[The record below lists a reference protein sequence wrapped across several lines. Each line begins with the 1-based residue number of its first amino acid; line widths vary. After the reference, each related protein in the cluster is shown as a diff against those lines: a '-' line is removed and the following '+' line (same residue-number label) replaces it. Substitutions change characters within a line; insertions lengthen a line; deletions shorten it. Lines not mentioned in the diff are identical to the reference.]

1 MSFPIGIVGSD
12 ASRAWSETAEAVV
25 EGAGMHCFACQSAI
39 GPGDS
44 WCSKCG
50 AAVRQ
55 RVDPESE
62 RRFVTILRADVVDST
77 GLVAELEPEEA
88 VSRLEPALAAM
99 RGAVRQ
105 FGGIVSK
112 ELGDGLAA
120 VFGAP
125 IADDNHAPLACHAA
139 IELVRRVG
147 SLGDPGLQVRVGL
160 HSGHVVAYMVASEFS
175 KVYEIGG
182 AAQHLAARLETAAEA
197 NQIYVSEACQQ
208 LADGHVRFEFL
219 GRKALRGFGEP
230 MPVYRVMGASD
241 LSSWRVRRARSVS
254 RFVDR
259 TTERALLWRA
269 AERVAA
275 GLQTVLLMGDAGI
288 GKSRLAHE
296 FAQDLRAGGWRL
308 IDAECSPNLQGAPYS
323 ALKRLLLAVLDSAP
337 RDQTRTDD
345 PRDTLPVVQ
354 QRAVDAVLDLPIS
367 DPQWDE
373 LEPHARGRAIS
384 EASCAILESV
394 ARRQRTILLV
404 EDLHWIDRASDT
416 VVAALAGL
424 QCPDLLVL
432 LTTRPNGMPVWIA
445 RCHAEIVAMRPLD
458 DDSGLAMLAEML
470 GPATANS
477 DLKNRIVS
485 HTANVPLF
493 IEEVC
498 RSLKDSGTLLGQWG
512 DLSLARPVDE
522 LGIPSSIQGV
532 IAARLDRVSRQ
543 ERSLLQ
549 IAAALGPR
557 TNQAML
563 RKVAALPEDILQDCL
578 TALDRAELLV
588 RIDSELEDSLE
599 FRHEMVRQVTY
610 DSMVEKVRDSIHA
623 SILAALENDGEW
635 VDGPDALCYHATRAK
650 DWQRAFQHGRSAGRK
665 CLARSAYADA
675 VDYFEI
681 AMGSLDKTPVTH
693 AREADAIDLR
703 MEARLAFAGSGRVAE
718 ALDLGREA
726 ERRADA
732 INDIGRKVAAMTM
745 RAGAQNFYG
754 TPVEAVAIGEDVV
767 QLAESSGNPSWRNLA
782 QYSLGQAYFL
792 AGRYHG
798 AKAMLTTA
806 CAHLAGPSA
815 SAPIG
820 TTPRSLLL
828 LCCMM
833 KSFTHT
839 VMGEFDAA
847 EKLQREAAAIAA
859 ETGRPY
865 DRVAAA
871 YSGGWLLLGRNE
883 PAAAAAVLED
893 GFVLAQKHGIR
904 LFVPVLACHL
914 GMAYL
919 EQGLVDRARGMLIE
933 AREEAK
939 AVGYTS
945 AVLRSSIYLALAT
958 SRLGDTQAAQNML
971 REARNTARQQGF
983 SGLEA
988 EALFGEAVVTPPS
1001 DAEAKAAIRAA
1012 LRATIAIASEN
1023 GALPLQHKAEAM
1035 LSEMLAR
1042 GDELT

>member
-1 MSFPIGIVGSD
+1 
-12 ASRAWSETAEAVV
+12 
-25 EGAGMHCFACQSAI
+25 MHCFACQSAI

-50 AAVRQ
+50 AAVRE
-55 RVDPESE
+55 RVDPDSE

-112 ELGDGLAA
+112 ELGDGVAA

-139 IELVRRVG
+139 IELVRRVA

-182 AAQHLAARLETAAEA
+182 AAQHLAARLESAAEA
-197 NQIYVSEACQQ
+197 NQIYVSEACQK
-208 LADGHVRFEFL
+208 LAEGHVRFEFL
-219 GRKALRGFGEP
+219 GRKALRGFGDP
-230 MPVYRVMGASD
+230 LPVYRVMGASD

-259 TTERALLWRA
+259 AAERALLWRA
-269 AERVAA
+269 TERVAA
-275 GLQTVLLMGDAGI
+275 GRQTVLLTGDAGI

-308 IDAECSPNLQGAPYS
+308 VDAECSPNLQGAPYS
-323 ALKRLLLAVLDSAP
+323 ALKRLLLSILDAAA
-337 RDQTRTDD
+337 RDPDNL
-345 PRDTLPVVQ
+345 RDALPVVQ
-354 QRAVDAVLDLPIS
+354 QRAIDAILDLPIS

-373 LEPHARGRAIS
+373 LEPHARGRAIAD
-384 EASCAILESV
+384 ASCSLVESV
-394 ARRQRTILLV
+394 ARRQRTILLI
-404 EDLHWIDRASDT
+404 EDLHWIDRASEA
-416 VVAALAGL
+416 VVATLSTL
-424 QCPDLLVL
+424 QCPNLLVL

-458 DDSGLAMLAEML
+458 DDSGLAMLAEIL
-470 GPATANS
+470 GPATTNS
-477 DLKNRIVS
+477 ELKSRIIS
-485 HTANVPLF
+485 HTASVPLF

-498 RSLKDSGTLLGQWG
+498 RSLKDSGMLLGQWG

-557 TNQAML
+557 ANQALL
-563 RKVAALPEDILQDCL
+563 RKVASLPEDVLQDCL
-578 TALDRAELLV
+578 TALDRAELFV

-610 DSMVEKVRDSIHA
+610 DSMVEKVREGIHA
-623 SILAALENDGEW
+623 IILAALEGEEAW
-635 VDGPDALCYHATRAK
+635 ADGPDTLCYHATRAK
-650 DWQRAFQHGRSAGRK
+650 DWQKAFQHGRSAARR
-665 CLARSAYADA
+665 CLARSAYAEA

-681 AMGSLDKTPVTH
+681 AMEALDKTPVTH

-703 MEARLAFAGSGRVAE
+703 MEARLAYAGSGRVAE
-718 ALDLGREA
+718 ALDLGSEA

-732 INDIGRKVAAMTM
+732 INDTGRKIAAMTM

-754 TPVEAVAIGEDVV
+754 TPLEAVAIGEAVV
-767 QLAESSGNPSWRNLA
+767 HLAESSGNSGWRNLA
-782 QYSLGQAYFL
+782 QYGLGQAYFL
-792 AGRYHG
+792 AGRYH
-798 AKAMLTTA
+798 AAEKMLA
-806 CAHLAGPSA
+806 SARAHLAGSA
-815 SAPIG
+815 PSAPIG

-839 VMGEFDAA
+839 VMGELDAA
-847 EKLQREAAAIAA
+847 EQLQREAAAIAE

-871 YSGGWLLLGRNE
+871 YSGGWLKLGQND
-883 PAAAAAVLED
+883 PAAAAAILED

-914 GMAYL
+914 GIAYL
-919 EQGLVDRARGMLIE
+919 EQGLFDRARGMLTE
-933 AREEAK
+933 AREEARG
-939 AVGYTS
+939 VGYTS

-958 SRLGDTQAAQNML
+958 HRLGDVRAAQNML

-988 EALFGEAVVTPPS
+988 EALFGEAVVTSPS
-1001 DAEAKAAIRAA
+1001 DAANKAAILVA
-1012 LRATIAIASEN
+1012 LRGAIAIASES
-1023 GALPLQHKAEAM
+1023 GALPLKHKAEAM
-1035 LSEMLAR
+1035 LNEMVAR
-1042 GDELT
+1042 DDRLS

>member
-1 MSFPIGIVGSD
+1 
-12 ASRAWSETAEAVV
+12 
-25 EGAGMHCFACQSAI
+25 MHCFACQSAI
-39 GPGDS
+39 SPGDS

-55 RVDPESE
+55 RVDPDSE

-112 ELGDGLAA
+112 ELGDGVAA

-139 IELVRRVG
+139 IELVRRVS

-160 HSGHVVAYMVASEFS
+160 HSGHVVAYMVANEFS

-197 NQIYVSEACQQ
+197 NQIYVSEACQE

-230 MPVYRVMGASD
+230 LPVYRVMGASD

-269 AERVAA
+269 TERVAT
-275 GLQTVLLMGDAGI
+275 GRQTVLLMGDAGI

-308 IDAECSPNLQGAPYS
+308 LDAECSPNLQGAPYS
-323 ALKRLLLAVLDSAP
+323 TLKRLLLSILDQS
-337 RDQTRTDD
+337 RVDD
-345 PRDTLPVVQ
+345 PRDALPAVQ

-367 DPQWDE
+367 DPHWDE

-384 EASCAILESV
+384 DASCAIVESV
-394 ARRQRTILLV
+394 ARRQRTILLI
-404 EDLHWIDRASDT
+404 EDVHWIDRASDT
-416 VVAALAGL
+416 VVATLSAL

-458 DDSGLAMLAEML
+458 DDSGLAMLTEML
-470 GPATANS
+470 GPATTNAE
-477 DLKNRIVS
+477 LKNRIIS

-498 RSLKDSGTLLGQWG
+498 RSLKDSGMLLGQWG

-549 IAAALGPR
+549 IAAALGSR
-557 TNQAML
+557 ANQAML
-563 RKVAALPEDILQDCL
+563 RKVAGLPEDVLQDCL

-610 DSMVEKVRDSIHA
+610 DSMVEKVRESIHA
-623 SILAALENDGEW
+623 GILAALESDEARA
-635 VDGPDALCYHATRAK
+635 DGPDTLCYHATRAK
-650 DWQRAFQHGRSAGRK
+650 DWQKAFDHGRSAARK
-665 CLARSAYADA
+665 CLLRSAYADA

-681 AMGSLDKTPVTH
+681 AMGSLDKTPMTP

-718 ALDLGREA
+718 ALDLGGEA

-767 QLAESSGNPSWRNLA
+767 HLAESSVNPAWRNLA
-782 QYSLGQAYFL
+782 QYGLGQAYFL
-792 AGRYHG
+792 AGRYHD
-798 AKAMLTTA
+798 AETMLATA
-806 CAHLAGPSA
+806 RAHLAGSAA

-833 KSFTHT
+833 NSIANT
-839 VMGEFDAA
+839 VMGELDTA
-847 EKLQREAAAIAA
+847 EQLQREAAAIAE

-865 DRVAAA
+865 DRVGAA
-871 YSGGWLLLGRNE
+871 YSGGWLKLGRND
-883 PAAAAAVLED
+883 PAAAAAILED

-914 GMAYL
+914 GIAYL
-919 EQGLVDRARGMLIE
+919 EQGLFDRARGMLTE

-958 SRLGDTQAAQNML
+958 HRLGDIKAAQNML

-1001 DAEAKAAIRAA
+1001 GEANKAAILAA
-1012 LRATIAIASEN
+1012 LRMAIAIASDS
-1023 GALPLQHKAEAM
+1023 GALPLRHKAEAM
-1035 LSEMLAR
+1035 LNEMLAR

>member
-1 MSFPIGIVGSD
+1 
-12 ASRAWSETAEAVV
+12 
-25 EGAGMHCFACQSAI
+25 MHCFACQSAI

-50 AAVRQ
+50 AAVRE
-55 RVDPESE
+55 RVEPDSE

-77 GLVAELEPEEA
+77 GLVAELEPEAA

-182 AAQHLAARLETAAEA
+182 AAQHLAARLEAAAEA
-197 NQIYVSEACQQ
+197 NQVYVSEACQK

-219 GRKALRGFGEP
+219 GRKTLRGFGEP

-269 AERVAA
+269 AERVSASR
-275 GLQTVLLMGDAGI
+275 QTVLLMGDAGI

-296 FAQDLRAGGWRL
+296 FAQDLRASGWRL

-323 ALKRLLLAVLDSAP
+323 ALKRLLLSIFESAA
-337 RDQTRTDD
+337 RDQARADD
-345 PRDTLPVVQ
+345 PRGALPAVQ
-354 QRAVDAVLDLPIS
+354 QRAIDAVLDLPIS

-384 EASCAILESV
+384 DASCAIVESI
-394 ARRQRTILLV
+394 ARRQRTILLI
-404 EDLHWIDRASDT
+404 EDLHWIDRASDAVMAT
-416 VVAALAGL
+416 LSAL

-470 GPATANS
+470 GPATTNA
-477 DLKNRIVS
+477 DLKNRIIS

-498 RSLKDSGTLLGQWG
+498 RSLKDSGMLLGQWG
-512 DLSLARPVDE
+512 DLSLARPVEE
-522 LGIPSSIQGV
+522 LGIPTSIQGV

-549 IAAALGPR
+549 IAAAFGPR
-557 TNQAML
+557 TNQALL
-563 RKVAALPEDILQDCL
+563 RKIAALPEGVLQDCL

-610 DSMVEKVRDSIHA
+610 DSMVEKVRESIHA
-623 SILAALENDGEW
+623 SILAALEDDEASN
-635 VDGPDALCYHATRAK
+635 DGPDALCYHATRAK
-650 DWQRAFQHGRSAGRK
+650 DWQKAFHHGRSAARK
-665 CLARSAYADA
+665 CLVRSAYADA

-681 AMGSLDKTPVTH
+681 AMGSLDKTPVTQ

-732 INDIGRKVAAMTM
+732 IDDIGRKIAAMTV

-754 TPVEAVAIGEDVV
+754 TPVEAVAIGEEVV
-767 QLAESSGNPSWRNLA
+767 RLAESSGNPGWRNLA
-782 QYSLGQAYFL
+782 QYGLGQAYFL
-792 AGRYHG
+792 CGRYQS
-798 AKAMLTTA
+798 AEKMLA
-806 CAHLAGPSA
+806 AARAGLVGSA
-815 SAPIG
+815 SSAPIG

-833 KSFTHT
+833 NGITHT
-839 VMGEFDAA
+839 VMGELDAA
-847 EKLQREAAAIAA
+847 EQLQQQAAAIAE

-871 YSGGWLLLGRNE
+871 YCGGWLMLGRGD
-883 PAAAAAVLED
+883 PAAAAAILED

-919 EQGLVDRARGMLIE
+919 EQGLFDRARGMLTE

-945 AVLRSSIYLALAT
+945 AVLRSSIYLALT
-958 SRLGDTQAAQNML
+958 TCRLGDVRAAQNML

-988 EALFGEAVVTPPS
+988 EALFGEAVVTPIS
-1001 DAEAKAAIRAA
+1001 STESRAAILTA
-1012 LRATIAIASEN
+1012 LRAAIAIASES
-1023 GALPLQHKAEAM
+1023 GALPLQRKAEAM
-1035 LSEMLAR
+1035 LTEVLAQGSELI
-1042 GDELT
+1042 

>member
-1 MSFPIGIVGSD
+1 M
-12 ASRAWSETAEAVV
+12 
-25 EGAGMHCFACQSAI
+25 
-39 GPGDS
+39 
-44 WCSKCG
+44 
-50 AAVRQ
+50 
-55 RVDPESE
+55 
-62 RRFVTILRADVVDST
+62 TILRADVIDST

-139 IELVRRVG
+139 IELVRRVRG
-147 SLGDPGLQVRVGL
+147 LGDPGLQVRVGL

-182 AAQHLAARLETAAEA
+182 AAQHLAARLESMAEA
-197 NQIYVSEACQQ
+197 NQIYVSEACQA

-219 GRKALRGFGEP
+219 GRKTLRGFGEP
-230 MPVYRVMGASD
+230 LPVYRVMGASD

-269 AERVAA
+269 AERVSA
-275 GLQTVLLMGDAGI
+275 GRQTVLLIGDAGI
-288 GKSRLAHE
+288 GKSRLVHE
-296 FAQDLRAGGWRL
+296 FAQDLRANGWRL
-308 IDAECSPNLQGAPYS
+308 VDVECSPNLQGAPYS
-323 ALKRLLLAVLDSAP
+323 TLKRLLQSVLEAAAKDRA
-337 RDQTRTDD
+337 RAAD
-345 PRDTLPVVQ
+345 PRAELQVVH
-354 QRAVDAVLDLPIS
+354 QRAVDAVLDVPIS

-373 LEPHARGRAIS
+373 LAPHARGRAIS
-384 EASCAILESV
+384 DASCALVESV
-394 ARRQRTILLV
+394 IRRQRTVLLI

-424 QCPDLLVL
+424 QSPDLLVL
-432 LTTRPNGMPVWIA
+432 LTMRPNGMPVWIA

-458 DDSGLAMLAEML
+458 DASGLAMLAEML
-470 GPATANS
+470 GPATTSA
-477 DLKNRIVS
+477 DLKNRIIS

-512 DLSLARPVDE
+512 DLSLVRPVDE

-557 TNQAML
+557 ASQGML
-563 RKVAALPEDILQDCL
+563 RKVAALPEDVLQDCL

-610 DSMVEKVRDSIHA
+610 DSMVEKVREGIHA
-623 SILAALENDGEW
+623 SILASLESDEAW
-635 VDGPDALCYHATRAK
+635 ADSPDTLCYHATRAK
-650 DWQRAFQHGRSAGRK
+650 DWRKAFHHGRGAARK
-665 CLARSAYADA
+665 SMARSAYADA

-681 AMGSLDKTPVTH
+681 ALGSLDKTPVTVS
-693 AREADAIDLR
+693 READAIDLR
-703 MEARLAFAGSGRVAE
+703 MEARLAYTGSGRVAE

-726 ERRADA
+726 ERRADG
-732 INDIGRKVAAMTM
+732 IGDIGRKVAAMTM

-754 TPVEAVAIGEDVV
+754 TPVEAVVIGEEVV
-767 QLAESSGNPSWRNLA
+767 RLADSSGNPGWRNLA
-782 QYSLGQAYFL
+782 QYNLGQAYFL
-792 AGRYHG
+792 AGRYHR
-798 AKAMLTTA
+798 AKEMLATA
-806 CAHLAGPSA
+806 RAHLAGPAA

-820 TTPRSLLL
+820 TTPQSLLV

-833 KSFTHT
+833 GSITHT
-839 VMGEFDAA
+839 VMGELDAA
-847 EKLQREAAAIAA
+847 EQLQREAAAIAD

-871 YSGGWLLLGRNE
+871 YSGGWLKLGQND
-883 PAAAAAVLED
+883 PAAAAAILEE

-914 GMAYL
+914 GIAYL
-919 EQGLVDRARGMLIE
+919 EQGLFDRARRILAE
-933 AREEAK
+933 AREEAR

-958 SRLGDTQAAQNML
+958 HQLGDLQAAQNML

-988 EALFGEAVVTPPS
+988 EALYGEAVVTPPTS
-1001 DAEAKAAIRAA
+1001 EANRTVILAA
-1012 LRATIAIASEN
+1012 LRAAIAIASES
-1023 GALPLQHKAEAM
+1023 GAKPLLRKAETM
-1035 LSEMLAR
+1035 LDGMLAE
-1042 GDELT
+1042 GDRPG

>member
-1 MSFPIGIVGSD
+1 
-12 ASRAWSETAEAVV
+12 
-25 EGAGMHCFACQSAI
+25 MHCFACQSAI

-50 AAVRQ
+50 AAVRE
-55 RVDPESE
+55 RVDPDSE

-88 VSRLEPALAAM
+88 VLRLEPALAAM

-139 IELVRRVG
+139 IELVRRVTG
-147 SLGDPGLQVRVGL
+147 LGDPRLQVRVGL
-160 HSGHVVAYMVASEFS
+160 HSGHVVAYMVSSEFS

-182 AAQHLAARLETAAEA
+182 AAQHLAARLEAAAEA
-197 NQIYVSEACQQ
+197 NQIYVSEACQE

-219 GRKALRGFGEP
+219 GRKAFRGFGEP
-230 MPVYRVMGASD
+230 LPVYRVMGASD

-269 AERVAA
+269 AERVSA
-275 GLQTVLLMGDAGI
+275 GRQTVLLMGDAGI

-296 FAQDLRAGGWRL
+296 FAQDLRASGWRL

-323 ALKRLLLAVLDSAP
+323 TLKRLLLSILDAAA
-337 RDQTRTDD
+337 RDPVRAGDLIGE
-345 PRDTLPVVQ
+345 LPVVQ

-367 DPQWDE
+367 DSQWDE

-384 EASCAILESV
+384 DASCAIVESV
-394 ARRQRTILLV
+394 VRRQRTILLI

-424 QCPDLLVL
+424 QRPDLLVL

-470 GPATANS
+470 GPATTNA
-477 DLKNRIVS
+477 DLKNRIVA

-512 DLSLARPVDE
+512 DLSLARPIDE

-557 TNQAML
+557 ANQAML
-563 RKVAALPEDILQDCL
+563 RKVADLPEDVLQDCL

-610 DSMVEKVRDSIHA
+610 DSMVEKVREGVHA
-623 SILAALENDGEW
+623 GILAALENDQAW
-635 VDGPDALCYHATRAK
+635 ADGPDALCYHATRAK
-650 DWQRAFQHGRSAGRK
+650 NWQKAFRHGRNAARK
-665 CLARSAYADA
+665 CLVRSAYADA

-681 AMGSLDKTPVTH
+681 AMGSLDKTPMTH
-693 AREADAIDLR
+693 SRETDAIDLR

-718 ALDLGREA
+718 AFDLGREA

-754 TPVEAVAIGEDVV
+754 TPAEAVSIGQEVV
-767 QLAESSGNPSWRNLA
+767 HLAETSGNPGWRNLA
-782 QYSLGQAYFL
+782 EYGLGQAYFL

-798 AKAMLTTA
+798 AEEMLATA
-806 CAHLAGPSA
+806 RAHLAGPAA

-833 KSFTHT
+833 NSITHT
-839 VMGEFDAA
+839 VMGELDAA
-847 EKLQREAAAIAA
+847 EQLQREAAAIAE
-859 ETGRPY
+859 ETNRPY

-871 YSGGWLLLGRNE
+871 YSGGWLKLGRNE
-883 PAAAAAVLED
+883 PAAAAAILED

-914 GMAYL
+914 GIAYL
-919 EQGLVDRARGMLIE
+919 EQGLFDRARGMLAE

-958 SRLGDTQAAQNML
+958 SRLGDVQAAHNIL

-988 EALFGEAVVTPPS
+988 EALLGEAVVTPAS
-1001 DAEAKAAIRAA
+1001 GAENKTAILAA
-1012 LRATIAIASEN
+1012 LRASIAIASES
-1023 GALPLQHKAEAM
+1023 GALPLQRRAEAM
-1035 LSEMLAR
+1035 LTGMLAQ
-1042 GDELT
+1042 GDGLT

>member
-1 MSFPIGIVGSD
+1 
-12 ASRAWSETAEAVV
+12 
-25 EGAGMHCFACQSAI
+25 MHCFACQSTI

-44 WCSKCG
+44 WCAKCG
-50 AAVRQ
+50 AAVRE
-55 RVDPESE
+55 RVDPDSE

-139 IELVRRVG
+139 IELVRRVA
-147 SLGDPGLQVRVGL
+147 SLGDPRLQVRVGL

-182 AAQHLAARLETAAEA
+182 AAQHLAARLESAAEA
-197 NQIYVSEACQQ
+197 NQIYVSEACRE
-208 LADGHVRFEFL
+208 LAEGHVRFEFL
-219 GRKALRGFGEP
+219 GRKALRGFGDP
-230 MPVYRVMGASD
+230 LPVYRVMGASD

-259 TTERALLWRA
+259 AAERALLWRA
-269 AERVAA
+269 TERVAA
-275 GLQTVLLMGDAGI
+275 GRQTVLLTGDAGI

-308 IDAECSPNLQGAPYS
+308 VDAECSPNLQGAPYS
-323 ALKRLLLAVLDSAP
+323 ALKRLVLSILDAAVRDLDNL
-337 RDQTRTDD
+337 RDA
-345 PRDTLPVVQ
+345 LPVVQ
-354 QRAVDAVLDLPIS
+354 QRAIDAILDLPIS

-373 LEPHARGRAIS
+373 LEPHARGRAIAD
-384 EASCAILESV
+384 ASCSLVESV
-394 ARRQRTILLV
+394 ARRQRTVLLI
-404 EDLHWIDRASDT
+404 EDLHWIDRASDA
-416 VVAALAGL
+416 VVATLSTL

-458 DDSGLAMLAEML
+458 DDSGLAMLAEIL
-470 GPATANS
+470 GPATTNS
-477 DLKNRIVS
+477 ELKNRIIS
-485 HTANVPLF
+485 HTSSVPLF

-498 RSLKDSGTLLGQWG
+498 RSLKDSGMLLGQWG
-512 DLSLARPVDE
+512 DLSLARPIDE

-557 TNQAML
+557 ANQALL
-563 RKVAALPEDILQDCL
+563 RKVARLPEDVLQDCL

-610 DSMVEKVRDSIHA
+610 DSMVEKVREGIHA
-623 SILAALENDGEW
+623 SILAAIEGEEAW
-635 VDGPDALCYHATRAK
+635 TDGPDTLCYHATRAK
-650 DWQRAFQHGRSAGRK
+650 DWQKAFQHGRSAARR
-665 CLARSAYADA
+665 CLARSAYAEA

-681 AMGSLDKTPVTH
+681 AMEALDKTPVTH
-693 AREADAIDLR
+693 AREAGAIDLR

-718 ALDLGREA
+718 ALDLGSEA

-732 INDIGRKVAAMTM
+732 INDTGRKIAAMTM

-754 TPVEAVAIGEDVV
+754 TPLEAVAIGEAVV
-767 QLAESSGNPSWRNLA
+767 HLAESSGNSGWRNLA
-782 QYSLGQAYFL
+782 QYGLGQAYFL
-792 AGRYHG
+792 AGRYH
-798 AKAMLTTA
+798 AAEKMLATA
-806 CAHLAGPSA
+806 RAHLAGSA
-815 SAPIG
+815 PSAPIG

-839 VMGEFDAA
+839 VMGELDAA
-847 EKLQREAAAIAA
+847 EQLQQQAAEIAE

-871 YSGGWLLLGRNE
+871 YSGGWLKLGQND
-883 PAAAAAVLED
+883 PAAAAVILEE

-914 GMAYL
+914 GIAYL
-919 EQGLVDRARGMLIE
+919 EQGLFDRARGMLTE

-958 SRLGDTQAAQNML
+958 HRLGDVRAAQNML

-1001 DAEAKAAIRAA
+1001 DAANKAAIVVA
-1012 LRATIAIASEN
+1012 LRAAIAITSES
-1023 GALPLQHKAEAM
+1023 GALPLKQKAEAM
-1035 LSEMLAR
+1035 LTGMVAR
-1042 GDELT
+1042 DDRLS

>member
-1 MSFPIGIVGSD
+1 
-12 ASRAWSETAEAVV
+12 
-25 EGAGMHCFACQSAI
+25 MH
-39 GPGDS
+39 P
-44 WCSKCG
+44 
-50 AAVRQ
+50 RE
-55 RVDPESE
+55 DPESE
-62 RRFVTILRADVVDST
+62 RRFVTILRADVIDST
-77 GLVAELEPEEA
+77 GLIAELEPEEA

-139 IELVRRVG
+139 LELVRRVG

-182 AAQHLAARLETAAEA
+182 AAQHLAARLESAAEA
-197 NQIYVSEACQQ
+197 NQIYVSEACQK
-208 LADGHVRFEFL
+208 LAEGHVRFEFL
-219 GRKALRGFGEP
+219 GGRTLRGFNQP
-230 MPVYRVMGASD
+230 LPVYRIVGASD

-259 TTERALLWRA
+259 VTERALLGRA
-269 AERVAA
+269 ADSVGA
-275 GLQTVLLMGDAGI
+275 GRQTVLLLGDAGI

-296 FAQDLRAGGWRL
+296 FAQERKADGWRL
-308 IDAECSPNLQGAPYS
+308 IDAECSPNLQGAPFS
-323 ALKRLLLAVLDSAP
+323 TLKRLLLSILETATKDP
-337 RDQTRTDD
+337 DGPGD
-345 PRDTLPVVQ
+345 PREHLPLIQ
-354 QRAVDAVLDLPIS
+354 QCALDAVLDLPIS
-367 DPQWDE
+367 EPQWNE
-373 LEPHARGRAIS
+373 LGPHARGRAIS
-384 EASCAILESV
+384 DVSCAIVVHV
-394 ARRQRTILLV
+394 ARRYRTLLLL

-416 VVAALAGL
+416 VVAAIASL
-424 QCPDLLVL
+424 QAPDLLVL
-432 LTTRPNGMPVWIA
+432 LTSRPNGMPVWIA

-458 DDSGLAMLAEML
+458 DDSGLAMLGDML
-470 GPATANS
+470 GPSAANA
-477 DLKNRIVS
+477 DLKSRIIS

-498 RSLKDSGTLLGQWG
+498 RGLRDSGTLRGQWG
-512 DLSLARPVDE
+512 DLALVRPIDE
-522 LGIPSSIQGV
+522 LGIPTSIQGV

-543 ERSLLQ
+543 ERSVLQ

-557 TNQAML
+557 SSGAML
-563 RKVAALPEDILQDCL
+563 RKIAELAEVTFQDCL
-578 TALDRAELLV
+578 VALDRAELLV
-588 RIDSELEDSLE
+588 RIDSELDDILE

-610 DSMVEKVRDSIHA
+610 DAMVEKVRESIHA
-623 SILAALENDGEW
+623 AILAAFEKDEAW
-635 VDGPDALCYHATRAK
+635 ADDPDTLCYHATRAK
-650 DWQRAFQHGRSAGRK
+650 DWQKAFHHGRGAARK
-665 CLARSAYADA
+665 CLVRSGFADA
-675 VDYFEI
+675 ANYFVI
-681 AMGSLDKTPVTH
+681 AMNSLDKTDLNRL
-693 AREADAIDLR
+693 REANAIDLR
-703 MEARLAFAGSGRVAE
+703 LEARLAFMASGQVSDW
-718 ALDLGREA
+718 LDHAKEA
-726 ERRADA
+726 ERRANA
-732 INDIGRKVAAMTM
+732 IDDIERKVAAMTVS
-745 RAGAQNFYG
+745 AAAQNFYG
-754 TPVEAVAIGEDVV
+754 TPTESVAISEEVIG
-767 QLAESSGNPSWRNLA
+767 LAKEWGNLGWLNA
-782 QYSLGQAYFL
+782 AEYGLGQAYFL
-792 AGRYHG
+792 AGRYRQ
-798 AKAMLTTA
+798 AEEAFARVRTQLQ
-806 CAHLAGPSA
+806 GPDA
-815 SAPIG
+815 SPPVG
-820 TTPRSLLL
+820 TPPKYTLL

-839 VMGEFDAA
+839 VMGEFNAA
-847 EKLQREAAAIAA
+847 EELQQQAAAIAD

-871 YSGGWLLLGRNE
+871 YSGGWLMLGRNE
-883 PAAAAAVLED
+883 PAAAAAILEE

-919 EQGLVDRARGMLIE
+919 EQGLFDRARSMLTE
-933 AREEAK
+933 AREEAR

-958 SRLGDTQAAQNML
+958 CRLGDAKAAQNML

-988 EALFGEAVVTPPS
+988 EALFGEAVVTPAS
-1001 DAEAKAAIRAA
+1001 SEENKAAILAA
-1012 LRATIAIASEN
+1012 LRAAIAIASES

-1035 LSEMLAR
+1035 LNEMLAR

>member
-1 MSFPIGIVGSD
+1 
-12 ASRAWSETAEAVV
+12 
-25 EGAGMHCFACQSAI
+25 MHCFACQSAI

-55 RVDPESE
+55 RVDPDSE

-147 SLGDPGLQVRVGL
+147 SLGDSGLQVRVGL

-182 AAQHLAARLETAAEA
+182 AAQHLAARLEAAAEA
-197 NQIYVSEACQQ
+197 NQIYVSEACQE

-230 MPVYRVMGASD
+230 MPVYRIMGASD

-269 AERVAA
+269 TERVVASR
-275 GLQTVLLMGDAGI
+275 QTILLMGDAGI

-296 FAQDLRAGGWRL
+296 FAQDLRVSGWRL

-323 ALKRLLLAVLDSAP
+323 ALKRLLLSVFDTAA
-337 RDQTRTDD
+337 RDQARTDD
-345 PRDTLPVVQ
+345 PRDALPVVQ
-354 QRAVDAVLDLPIS
+354 QRAIDAVLDLPIS

-384 EASCAILESV
+384 DASCAIVETV
-394 ARRQRTILLV
+394 ARRQRTILLI
-404 EDLHWIDRASDT
+404 EDLHWSDRASDT
-416 VVAALAGL
+416 VVAALSGL
-424 QCPDLLVL
+424 LCPGLLVL
-432 LTTRPNGMPVWIA
+432 LTMRPNGMPVWIA

-470 GPATANS
+470 GPATSNA
-477 DLKNRIVS
+477 DLKSRIIS

-498 RSLKDSGTLLGQWG
+498 RSLKDSGMLLGQWG
-512 DLSLARPVDE
+512 DLSLAHPVDE

-557 TNQAML
+557 ANQALL
-563 RKVAALPEDILQDCL
+563 RKVAALPEDVLQDCL

-610 DSMVEKVRDSIHA
+610 DSMVEKVRESIHV
-623 SILAALENDGEW
+623 SILAALENDETW
-635 VDGPDALCYHATRAK
+635 TDGPDALCYHATRAK
-650 DWQRAFQHGRSAGRK
+650 DWQKAFHHGRSAARR
-665 CLARSAYADA
+665 CLAHSAYADA

-681 AMGSLDKTPVTH
+681 AMGSLDKTPLTP
-693 AREADAIDLR
+693 AREVDAIDLR
-703 MEARLAFAGSGRVAE
+703 MEARLAFVGSGRVAE

-767 QLAESSGNPSWRNLA
+767 HLAESSGNPAWRNLA
-782 QYSLGQAYFL
+782 QYGLGQAYFL

-798 AKAMLTTA
+798 AEKMLATTR
-806 CAHLAGPSA
+806 AHLSGPAA

-833 KSFTHT
+833 NSITHT
-839 VMGEFDAA
+839 VMGELDVA
-847 EKLQREAAAIAA
+847 EQLQHEAAAIAE

-871 YSGGWLLLGRNE
+871 YSGGWLMLGRNQ
-883 PAAAAAVLED
+883 PAAAAAILED

-919 EQGLVDRARGMLIE
+919 EQGLFDRARGMLTE

-958 SRLGDTQAAQNML
+958 YRLGDAQAAQNML

-1001 DAEAKAAIRAA
+1001 DAEARAAILAA
-1012 LRATIAIASEN
+1012 LRATIAIAAES
-1023 GALPLQHKAEAM
+1023 GALPLQHKAEVMLNAM
-1035 LSEMLAR
+1035 LAT

>member
-1 MSFPIGIVGSD
+1 
-12 ASRAWSETAEAVV
+12 
-25 EGAGMHCFACQSAI
+25 MHCLTCQSSIDPA
-39 GPGDS
+39 DS
-44 WCSKCG
+44 RCPKCG
-50 AAVRQ
+50 VAIPR
-55 RVDPESE
+55 REDPESE
-62 RRFVTILRADVVDST
+62 RRFVTILRADVIDST
-77 GLVAELEPEEA
+77 GLVADLEPEAA

-139 IELVRRVG
+139 IELVRRVAG
-147 SLGDPGLQVRVGL
+147 LGDPGLQVRVGL

-182 AAQHLAARLETAAEA
+182 PAQHLAARLESEAEA
-197 NQIYVSEACQQ
+197 NQIYVSEACQK
-208 LADGHVRFEFL
+208 LADGHVRFDFL
-219 GRKALRGFGEP
+219 GRKTLRGFNDP
-230 MPVYRVMGASD
+230 LPVYRLLGASD

-275 GLQTVLLMGDAGI
+275 SRQAVLLMGDAGI

-296 FAQDLRAGGWRL
+296 FVQDLRAGGWRL

-323 ALKRLLLAVLDSAP
+323 ALRRLLLSILDAAAQDP
-337 RDQTRTDD
+337 NRVDD
-345 PRDTLPVVQ
+345 PRSELSVVL
-354 QRAVDAVLDLPIS
+354 QRAVDAVLDVPVS

-373 LEPHARGRAIS
+373 LGPHARGRAIS
-384 EASCAILESV
+384 EASCALVESV
-394 ARRQRTILLV
+394 ARRQRTVLLI
-404 EDLHWIDRASDT
+404 EDVHWIDRASDT
-416 VVAALAGL
+416 VIADLANL
-424 QCPDLLVL
+424 QSPDLLVL

-458 DDSGLAMLAEML
+458 DDSGRTMLAEML
-470 GPATANS
+470 GPSATNT
-477 DLKNRIVS
+477 DLKNRIIS
-485 HTANVPLF
+485 HSANIPLF
-493 IEEVC
+493 IEEIC
-498 RSLKDSGTLLGQWG
+498 RSLKDSGMLLGQWG

-549 IAAALGPR
+549 IAAALGR
-557 TNQAML
+557 RASQAML
-563 RKVAALPEDILQDCL
+563 RGAAALPEEVLQKCL

-588 RIDSELEDSLE
+588 RIDSELEDSFE

-610 DSMVEKVRDSIHA
+610 DSMVEKMRQAVHA
-623 SILAALENDGEW
+623 GILSALEADKAW
-635 VDGPDALCYHATRAK
+635 ADDADTLCYHAVRAK
-650 DWQRAFQHGRSAGRK
+650 DWQKSFHYGRGAAQK
-665 CLARSAYADA
+665 CLARSAFADA
-675 VDYFEI
+675 ANYFVI
-681 AMGSLDKTPVTH
+681 AMNSLDRTDLSRS
-693 AREADAIDLR
+693 REASAIDLR
-703 MEARLAFAGSGRVAE
+703 LEARLAFMASGQVSDW
-718 ALDLGREA
+718 LDHGKEA
-726 ERRADA
+726 ERRASA
-732 INDIGRKVAAMTM
+732 IDDVERKVAAMTVS
-745 RAGAQNFYG
+745 AAAQNFYG
-754 TPVEAVAIGEDVV
+754 TPAESVAIGEEVIV
-767 QLAESSGNPSWRNLA
+767 LAREWGNLGWLNAA
-782 QYSLGQAYFL
+782 QYGLGQAYFL
-792 AGRYHG
+792 SGRYGRAAQAFEQVRIQLQG
-798 AKAMLTTA
+798 AD
-806 CAHLAGPSA
+806 A
-815 SAPIG
+815 SPPVG
-820 TTPRSLLL
+820 TPPKHTLL

-833 KSFTHT
+833 NSITHT
-839 VMGEFDAA
+839 VMGDLAAA
-847 EKLQREAAAIAA
+847 EQLQRQAAAIAE

-865 DRVAAA
+865 DRVASA
-871 YSGGWLLLGRNE
+871 YSGGWLMLGRGD
-883 PAAAAAVLED
+883 PAAAAAILED

-919 EQGLVDRARGMLIE
+919 EQGLFDRARGMLTE

-958 SRLGDTQAAQNML
+958 WRLGDVQAAQNML

-988 EALFGEAVVTPPS
+988 EALFGEAVVTPVAS
-1001 DAEAKAAIRAA
+1001 ENSKAAVLAS
-1012 LRATIAIASEN
+1012 LRGAIAIASES
-1023 GALPLQHKAEAM
+1023 GALPLQRKAEAM
-1035 LSEMLAR
+1035 LTGMLAR
-1042 GDELT
+1042 DSELS

>member
-1 MSFPIGIVGSD
+1 
-12 ASRAWSETAEAVV
+12 
-25 EGAGMHCFACQSAI
+25 MHCFACQSAI

-55 RVDPESE
+55 RVDPDSE

-88 VSRLEPALAAM
+88 VLRLEPALAAM

-112 ELGDGLAA
+112 ELGDGVAA

-182 AAQHLAARLETAAEA
+182 AAQHLAARLEAAADA
-197 NQIYVSEACQQ
+197 NQIYVSEACQK

-230 MPVYRVMGASD
+230 MPVYRVTGASD

-269 AERVAA
+269 AEKVAA
-275 GLQTVLLMGDAGI
+275 SRQTVLLMGDAGI

-308 IDAECSPNLQGAPYS
+308 IDAECSPNLQSAPYS
-323 ALKRLLLAVLDSAP
+323 ALKRLLLSVLDAAAG
-337 RDQTRTDD
+337 DQARTDD
-345 PRDTLPVVQ
+345 PRDVLPVVQ
-354 QRAVDAVLDLPIS
+354 QRAVDAVLDLPVS

-384 EASCAILESV
+384 DASCAIVESV
-394 ARRQRTILLV
+394 ARRQRTILLI
-404 EDLHWIDRASDT
+404 EDVHWIDRASDA
-416 VVAALAGL
+416 VVAVLAGL
-424 QCPDLLVL
+424 QSPDLLVL

-458 DDSGLAMLAEML
+458 DDSGLAMLADML
-470 GPATANS
+470 GPATTNE
-477 DLKNRIVS
+477 DLKNRIIS

-498 RSLKDSGTLLGQWG
+498 RSLKDSGMLLGQWG

-557 TNQAML
+557 ANQTML
-563 RKVAALPEDILQDCL
+563 RKVAALPEDVLQDCL

-588 RIDSELEDSLE
+588 RIDRELEDSLE

-610 DSMVEKVRDSIHA
+610 DSMVEKVREGIHA
-623 SILAALENDGEW
+623 SILAALEADEAW
-635 VDGPDALCYHATRAK
+635 ADGPDTLCYHATRAK
-650 DWQRAFQHGRSAGRK
+650 DWQKAFHHGKSAGRK
-665 CLARSAYADA
+665 CLVRSAYADA

-681 AMGSLDKTPVTH
+681 AMGCLDKTPVTH
-693 AREADAIDLR
+693 ARETDAIDLR

-732 INDIGRKVAAMTM
+732 INDVGRKVAAMTM

-754 TPVEAVAIGEDVV
+754 TPVEAVVIGEDVV
-767 QLAESSGNPSWRNLA
+767 HLAESSGNPGWRNLA
-782 QYSLGQAYFL
+782 QYGLGQAYFL

-798 AKAMLTTA
+798 ASEMLATA
-806 CAHLAGPSA
+806 RTHLAGPAA

-833 KSFTHT
+833 KSFTHI
-839 VMGEFDAA
+839 VMGELDTA
-847 EKLQREAAAIAA
+847 EQLQQQAAAIAE

-871 YSGGWLLLGRNE
+871 YSGGWLKLGRNE
-883 PAAAAAVLED
+883 PAAAAAILED

-914 GMAYL
+914 GIAYL
-919 EQGLVDRARGMLIE
+919 EQGLFDRARGMLTE

-958 SRLGDTQAAQNML
+958 CRLGDVQTAQNML

-983 SGLEA
+983 AGLEA
-988 EALFGEAVVTPPS
+988 EALFGEAMVTPAS
-1001 DAEAKAAIRAA
+1001 TGDNKAAILAA
-1012 LRATIAIASEN
+1012 LHAAIAIASES
-1023 GALPLQHKAEAM
+1023 GALPLQHKAEA
-1035 LSEMLAR
+1035 LLNEVLAR
-1042 GDELT
+1042 GDQLT